1 MDKRSFVTKDETRGK
16 TLTSNSRTA
25 RLGTRSFQSMVQNN
39 SYFRAE
45 GNQSKERKPAL
56 VSNRAQD
63 LEADF
68 YSIPFNL
75 TLKQN

>member
-1 MDKRSFVTKDETRGK
+1 
-16 TLTSNSRTA
+16 
-25 RLGTRSFQSMVQNN
+25 MVQNN